1 MHFRKLSRKG
11 QRHILTPVKHLTW
24 SFLVKILKVVPY
36 FYKSSILHVW
46 QSSTAKAPSCMH
58 DKVQTQKLHLAC
70 ITKFSHKPPSCMY
83 DKIQPQKLHL
93 ACMTKFNHKSST
105 LHVWQSSTTK
115 VPSCMYHKVQPQKL
129 HLACVTKFN
138 HKSFILHVWQSSK
151 YVFASLYTRCSTRR
165 TSHCSC
171 YRVFKQQLLGKSI
184 NKKLAVS
191 STNET
196 FPKNQVFVDVFLIKN
211 YEYAALQKGLLAH
224 CSVRRAL

>member
-138 HKSFILHVWQSSK
+138 HKSSILHVWQSSTTK
-151 YVFASLYTRCSTRR
+151 ALSCMYDKVQNMSL
-165 TSHCSC
+165 
-171 YRVFKQQLLGKSI
+171 
-184 NKKLAVS
+184 
-191 STNET
+191 
-196 FPKNQVFVDVFLIKN
+196 QVFIQDALREELAIAPVIECLNNNCLAKASIKN
-211 YEYAALQKGLLAH
+211 
-224 CSVRRAL
+224 

>member
-1 MHFRKLSRKG
+1 MCGKVQPQKLHLACMTKF
-11 QRHILTPVKHLTW
+11 KH
-24 SFLVKILKVVPY
+24 
-36 FYKSSILHVW
+36 KSSILHVS
-46 QSSTAKAPSCMH
+46 QSSA
-58 DKVQTQKLHLAC
+58 
-70 ITKFSHKPPSCMY
+70 IN
-83 DKIQPQKLHL
+83 LHL
-93 ACMTKFNHKSST
+93 ACMTKFNHKSSI
-105 LHVWQSSTTK
+105 LHVWQNSTTK
-115 VPSCMYHKVQPQKL
+115 APSCMCDKVQPQKL

-184 NKKLAVS
+184 NKKLAVN

-211 YEYAALQKGLLAH
+211 YEYAALRKGLLAH